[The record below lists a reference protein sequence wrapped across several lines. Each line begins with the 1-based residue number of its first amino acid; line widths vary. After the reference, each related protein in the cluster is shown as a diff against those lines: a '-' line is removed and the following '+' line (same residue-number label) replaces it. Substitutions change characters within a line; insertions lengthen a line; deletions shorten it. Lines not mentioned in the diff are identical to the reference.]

1 MLGVLLAPGLASAAT
16 IMISPGDS
24 YAKIEAAQP
33 GDEVVIAPG
42 TYKFRV
48 HLTQKGTA
56 QQPFI
61 IRAQDP
67 NNKPVWDLTGT
78 LVENAPGSYT
88 AGDRGRGCWQL
99 SGATN
104 IQISGIVFQ
113 GCRTGS
119 NNSAGIRYYNGSSL
133 YLKDCLFKQNDNGLT
148 GGSQDST
155 ATVEFSEFDGNG
167 NLQASAPT
175 HNIYIYG
182 GTYAMRYSYLHD
194 PIQGQNFH
202 VRAHDSVIEYNWIAR
217 PASYSG
223 DLMTNDDCTQGPCT
237 QTMTLRGN
245 LIIQGAPA
253 NSSQIV
259 ALYNDNGVTNLTL
272 NLKMIW
278 NTIVVSTQNAHA
290 VHASNADG
298 TQMNAEIS
306 NNLISG
312 GAIPV
317 LVEMM
322 NKATVT
328 GTNNWL
334 PTGTPVGTLA
344 ATVFGSNPFKNAPMK
359 DFGLAMGSNAIG
371 GASGSVAGPPDREYF
386 QNEAVARMYRARL
399 AVKDIGAFESTTTGT
414 GIGPYGMMLPMP
426 DGGTGDGGGDGGGN
440 DGGGNIGGDPIG
452 GGEDPP
458 ALGRGGGC
466 GCTTTDSSVLGGW
479 TALVGALLALLR
491 RKRSR
496 A

>member
-1 MLGVLLAPGLASAAT
+1 MVGILLAPGLASAAT
-16 IMISPGDS
+16 IMVSPGDS
-24 YAKIEAAQP
+24 FAKIEAAKP
-33 GDEVVIAPG
+33 GDEVIIAPG

-56 QQPFI
+56 QQPVI

-78 LVENAPGSYT
+78 LVENAPGSYM

-119 NNSAGIRYYNGSSL
+119 NNSAGMRYYNGSSVQ
-133 YLKDCLFKQNDNGLT
+133 LKDCLFKQNDNGLT
-148 GGSQDST
+148 GGTQDST
-155 ATVEFSEFDGNG
+155 ALVEFTEFDANG
-167 NLQASAPT
+167 NTQASAPT

-182 GTYAMRYSYLHD
+182 GNYTMRYSYLHD
-194 PIQGQNFH
+194 PTQGQNFH
-202 VRAHDSVIEYNWIAR
+202 VRAKDSLIEYNWLAR
-217 PASYSG
+217 PMSYSG
-223 DLMTNDDCTQGPCT
+223 DLMTNDDCQMGPCT
-237 QTMTLRGN
+237 QNMTLRGN
-245 LIIQGAPA
+245 LIIQGTPM
-253 NSSQIV
+253 NTSQIV
-259 ALYNDNGVTNLTL
+259 AMYNDGGITNLTL

-298 TQMNAEIS
+298 TQNNVELS

-312 GAIPV
+312 GGIPV

-334 PTGTPVGTLA
+334 PTSTPVGTLV
-344 ATVFGSNPFKNAPMK
+344 ATVFGSSPFKNAAMK

-371 GASGSVAGPPDREYF
+371 GASGSVTGAPDREYF
-386 QNEAVARMYRARL
+386 QDEVMARMYRARL
-399 AVKDIGAFESTTTGT
+399 AAKDIGAFESTTTGM

-426 DGGTGDGGGDGGGN
+426 DGGGNGGGDGGGSG
-440 DGGGNIGGDPIG
+440 DGGGNGGGDG
-452 GGEDPP
+452 GGSGD
-458 ALGRGGGC
+458 GGGGGGGNGGGC
-466 GCTTTDSSVLGGW
+466 GCTAADGGIAGGW
-479 TALVGALLALLR
+479 PLMLAALAMLR
-491 RKRSR
+491 RKR